1 MEICVR
7 LVYGQYAEYIQMSY
21 GYVDCVCFLK
31 ILTGSFTGVG
41 VGRADMEGFICEV
54 DAATGPVV
62 TSGML

>member
-1 MEICVR
+1 MQ

-21 GYVDCVCFLK
+21 GYVDCVHFKK

-41 VGRADMEGFICEV
+41 VGRADMEGFTCKV

-62 TSGML
+62 TPEML